1 MTDELRKAARELAA
15 PVAMTAIKTW
25 QQRCEEDPAHEG
37 IVTSAMVQ
45 AKMLEEIEALRAALA
60 EPNCP
65 KMLDSSEPSSGQGM
79 LDTSEPIRALALV
92 HEQAEDEGLWFE
104 AQTATEAYLQA
115 ALRELHAAV
124 ESAGSGK

>member
-1 MTDELRKAARELAA
+1 MSDTELRKAAREFLAA
-15 PVAMTAIKTW
+15 VETIDA
-25 QQRCEEDPAHEG
+25 QRMHEAVG
-37 IVTSAMVQ
+37 
-45 AKMLEEIEALRAALA
+45 ALRAALA
-60 EPNCP
+60 EP
-65 KMLDSSEPSSGQGM
+65 EPS
-79 LDTSEPIRALALV
+79 RALALV